1 MSLVGQVGMKIAGR
15 DAGAIGVVVADLDA
29 GFVEFSNA
37 VRSRKCNVAH
47 ITFLSKKIAVKKGAS
62 QKDVVAALA
71 KEGFVVAL
79 PKKKTAKKTKGAKV
93 TRKRKARD
101 KSKDVAKEKKASS
114 SKKAAKKTVKKSTKK
129 AAKK

>member
-15 DAGAIGVVVADLDA
+15 DAGSIGVVVADLDA
-29 GFVEFSNA
+29 GFVEFSCA

-47 ITFLSKKIAVKKGAS
+47 ITFLSKKITVKKGAS

-71 KEGFVVAL
+71 KEGFAVVL
-79 PKKKTAKKTKGAKV
+79 PKKKATKKAKGVRA

-101 KSKDVAKEKKASS
+101 KSKDVVKEKKASS
-114 SKKAAKKTVKKSTKK
+114 KKTTKKTVKKSTKK